1 MPAYRTTKLAL
12 LPRPESMLSDF
23 VTSRTRLTDSEADA
37 HTASLPIPRK
47 LANFLLLVVRSA
59 GAGRGREGDLA
70 VVSMLL
76 L

>member
-1 MPAYRTTKLAL
+1 MPAHRTTKLAL
-12 LPRPESMLSDF
+12 LPRPESMLSDV

-47 LANFLLLVVRSA
+47 LANFLWLVVRSA
-59 GAGRGREGDLA
+59 GAGRGREGDSA
-70 VVSMLL
+70 VVSVLL